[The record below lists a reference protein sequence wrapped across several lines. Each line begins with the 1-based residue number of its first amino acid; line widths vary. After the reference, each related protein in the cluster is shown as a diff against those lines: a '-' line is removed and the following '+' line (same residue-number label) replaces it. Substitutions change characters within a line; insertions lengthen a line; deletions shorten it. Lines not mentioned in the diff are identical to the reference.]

1 MVTYLRKGI
10 NDVIHKNKQF
20 TLTYLNENGENK
32 VLKTEKELLQLCMA
46 LMSEKELL
54 KNEIVERYSFD
65 IDNVCRYVWGFNTK
79 KALFAIINSVEH
91 FGITILQATYDKQQ
105 IYSYMNENIK
115 LEEFENVKK
124 QRDVYKQQVDIQK
137 EIIKIYQEDDEEED
151 LEV

>member
-10 NDVIHKNKQF
+10 NNVINKNKKF

-46 LMSEKELL
+46 LMNEQELL

-65 IDNVCRYVWGFNTK
+65 IDNACRYVWGFNTK

-115 LEEFENVKK
+115 LEELENVKK

>member
-10 NDVIHKNKQF
+10 NDVIHKNKKF

-32 VLKTEKELLQLCMA
+32 VLKNEKELLQLCMA
-46 LMSEKELL
+46 LMSEQELL

-65 IDNVCRYVWGFNTK
+65 IDNACRYVWGFNTK

-124 QRDVYKQQVDIQK
+124 QRDVYKKQVDIQK

>member
-10 NDVIHKNKQF
+10 NDVIHKNKKY

-46 LMSEKELL
+46 LMSEEELL

-65 IDNVCRYVWGFNTK
+65 IDNACRYVWGFNTK
-79 KALFAIINSVEH
+79 KALFAIINSVEN
-91 FGITILQATYDKQQ
+91 FGITILQATYNKQQ
-105 IYSYMNENIK
+105 IYSYMNENIR

-137 EIIKIYQEDDEEED
+137 EIIKIYQEDDEED